1 MMKRLIIYQF
11 IFIALVSQGGTA
23 TIEVSAFANIFG
35 AGHAT
40 PPNPGGGSG
49 GILPPSYSFAPGSGQ
64 MLSFSSVTGQW
75 TLTVGSALSGADGYF
90 NVASTDINP
99 CEGISGIQHDGACFL
114 VGVFLGSDE
123 PTNPAP
129 PSLDFR
135 ASGLGTSFVQLSPT
149 LGQTFYIGD
158 GLTGTG
164 SGIVQQ
170 FNVPTNATR
179 LFLGVADA
187 YSYHGDPGYYGDN
200 GGAVT
205 ASFQIITTTPPSLGI
220 SSMGQLVIWAP
231 VGSTNRIE
239 YTSDLWMANWQTL
252 TNLVI
257 EQTPSNY
264 TDPEFGQAPQRFYRA
279 VLLQ

>member
-1 MMKRLIIYQF
+1 MKRLTIYQCLF
-11 IFIALVSQGGTA
+11 LALVSQGGAA

-35 AGHAT
+35 AGHAV
-40 PPNPGGGSG
+40 PPNPGGGSA
-49 GILPPSYSFAPGSGQ
+49 GILPPSYNLNSGAGKI
-64 MLSFSSVTGQW
+64 LTFSSVTGQW
-75 TLTVGSALSGADGYF
+75 TLTVGSALGGPDGYF
-90 NVASTDINP
+90 NITSTDINSYG
-99 CEGISGIQHDGACFL
+99 GISGIQHDGACFL

-129 PSLDFR
+129 PILNFR

-149 LGQTFYIGD
+149 LDQTFYIGD

-164 SGIVQQ
+164 SGMVQQ

-187 YSYHGDPGYYGDN
+187 YSYHGGAGWYGDN

-205 ASFQIITTTPPSLGI
+205 ASFQIITTTPPSLGV
-220 SSMGQLVIWAP
+220 SSMGQLMLWAP

-239 YTSDLWMANWQTL
+239 YTSDLGTPNWQTL

-257 EQTPSNY
+257 EQTTSNY